1 RLATGRC
8 RPFPFPTPS
17 SHAVS
22 TATARGEAV
31 LKMECTGRACRRPDK
46 NGEKITTLA
55 SSLLHGHLWMR
66 ERLSLSL
73 PLLLPFDEDTGA
85 WRDTRILTVEETE
98 RRKVVSLHC
107 EMRAHFC

>member
-1 RLATGRC
+1 
-8 RPFPFPTPS
+8 
-17 SHAVS
+17 
-22 TATARGEAV
+22 
-31 LKMECTGRACRRPDK
+31 MECTGRACRRPDK

-85 WRDTRILTVEETE
+85 WRDTRLL
-98 RRKVVSLHC
+98 SAL
-107 EMRAHFC
+107 